1 MLQKMKKPL
10 YQKNGTGMEKEIIRT
25 DIEMDKL
32 KRMVSQQKILDGII
46 SQ

>member
-1 MLQKMKKPL
+1 MKKPL
-10 YQKNGTGMEKEIIRT
+10 YQKNGTGMEKEIYRKYI

>member
-1 MLQKMKKPL
+1 
-10 YQKNGTGMEKEIIRT
+10 MEKEITRT

-32 KRMVSQQKILDGII
+32 KRMVSQQKISDGII

>member
-1 MLQKMKKPL
+1 
-10 YQKNGTGMEKEIIRT
+10 MEKEITRT

-32 KRMVSQQKILDGII
+32 KRMVSQQKFFDGII

>member
-1 MLQKMKKPL
+1 
-10 YQKNGTGMEKEIIRT
+10 MEKEITRT

>member
-1 MLQKMKKPL
+1 
-10 YQKNGTGMEKEIIRT
+10 MEKEITRT

-32 KRMVSQQKILDGII
+32 KRMVSQQKFLDGII